1 MRIQFGAPWFSDNIK
16 SGSMS
21 ELPEETMTANP
32 DDNAPSVAPEL
43 PARKPR
49 PNHQRTLQIL
59 RAMSPQEKLA
69 QVFKL
74 NERTLNLMRI
84 GLRRRFPDLDDE
96 AFEKLYLQMRERC
109 HNRNY

>member
-1 MRIQFGAPWFSDNIK
+1 
-16 SGSMS
+16 MS
-21 ELPEETMTANP
+21 TTDITPFADDALSP
-32 DDNAPSVAPEL
+32 DSRPSPV

-74 NERTLNLMRI
+74 NERTLELMRI
-84 GLRRRFPDLDDE
+84 GLRRRFPDLDE
-96 AFEKLYLQMRERC
+96 AAFQQVYLQMRERC